1 MAVTRLPESPDYM
14 ARREELRQAEL
25 ELMRQ
30 REHVAALR
38 RDLPTGL
45 ALEDYVFEEGPPLLA
60 AGDTPVTKVRL
71 SELFT
76 SPDRPLIIYHLMYG
90 KQQTSPCPMCT
101 CWVDGFNGVA
111 RHLAQNVDFA
121 VVAAADPGT
130 LRAHAR
136 ARGWDKLRLLSCADN
151 TFQYDLGAE
160 DAAGP
165 KTPPSRSSRWTPT
178 ERPITSTRPIRGW
191 LTTSISGES
200 ISSTLSGIFS
210 ISHRRGAGTGT
221 PSSTT
226 TTLGG
231 GAGLSH
237 PAVPGRS

>member
-1 MAVTRLPESPDYM
+1 MRLLDSKLRRGICMAVTRLPESPDYM

-111 RHLAQNVDFA
+111 RHLAENVDFA

-130 LRAHAR
+130 LRAHA
-136 ARGWDKLRLLSCADN
+136 ARPGMGQAATPQLRR
-151 TFQYDLGAE
+151 QHVPVRLGGRGCSRGPRLHCLGLH
-160 DAAGP
+160 AGP
-165 KTPPSRSSRWTPT
+165 RRDRPSLLL
-178 ERPITSTRPIRGW
+178 G
-191 LTTSISGES
+191 
-200 ISSTLSGIFS
+200 
-210 ISHRRGAGTGT
+210 
-221 PSSTT
+221 PSED
-226 TTLGG
+226 G
-231 GAGLSH
+231 
-237 PAVPGRS
+237 